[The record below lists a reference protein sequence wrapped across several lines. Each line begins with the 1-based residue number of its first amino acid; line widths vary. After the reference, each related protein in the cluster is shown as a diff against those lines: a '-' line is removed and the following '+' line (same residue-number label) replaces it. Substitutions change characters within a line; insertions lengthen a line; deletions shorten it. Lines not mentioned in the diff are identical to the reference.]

1 MILENIPTG
10 TEPSTVAVLAGLII
24 FLIISFKI
32 MQMLAETVIVSII
45 SAVFYIGTAV
55 YLNMELSINR
65 VLAFSFAGSTL
76 YVAYKSL
83 ASAKNII
90 STVAIIPESL
100 YKILKSAALTTWKLL
115 KKITGSNKE
124 SQNNSEEKTNS

>member
-1 MILENIPTG
+1 MILESLPTG
-10 TEPSTVAVLAGLII
+10 TEPSTVAALAGLII

-45 SAVFYIGTAV
+45 SAVFYIGTAI

-65 VLAFSFAGSTL
+65 ILAFSFTGSTL
-76 YVAYKSL
+76 YVAYKSI

-90 STVAIIPESL
+90 STIAIIPRSL
-100 YKILKSAALTTWKLL
+100 YKISRSSAVTTWKAI
-115 KKITGSNKE
+115 KKITGSKKE
-124 SQNNSEEKTNS
+124 SQTRDED